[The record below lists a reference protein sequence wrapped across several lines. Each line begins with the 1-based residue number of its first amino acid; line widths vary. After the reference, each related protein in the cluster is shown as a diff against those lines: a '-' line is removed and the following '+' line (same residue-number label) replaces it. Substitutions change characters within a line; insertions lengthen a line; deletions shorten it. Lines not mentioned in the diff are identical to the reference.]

1 MAKDAPEDE
10 PLSRAARLWMLL
22 FGVWSFPKVC
32 RREVGLDG
40 RKPAAKLANAF
51 RRSAYWSLA
60 FNALLLFRAY
70 VSCALTV
77 TGTKMDLVNTDVQ
90 VIVDAL
96 LPPTSGTSLAWS
108 WLQAQIAAQGLF
120 AFYYKLAKHAEQ
132 LGERP
137 VRR

>member
-1 MAKDAPEDE
+1 LACGRFPRCAVERWDSTDE
-10 PLSRAARLWMLL
+10 SQQQNSRT
-22 FGVWSFPKVC
+22 
-32 RREVGLDG
+32 
-40 RKPAAKLANAF
+40 
-51 RRSAYWSLA
+51 RSGDLHNWSLA

-132 LGERP
+132 LEN
-137 VRR
+137 